1 MRNSSICLTFSALLI
16 AGCTLTRTHSQPK
29 RLRWTVLYT
38 TQGVAD
44 SVVAG
49 TAHYRITGLPRRTD
63 SAALIVSG
71 DTVQLQWGA
80 NCWVGG
86 HLRHL
91 SDERSGD
98 ESVWLEWLA
107 AGRTRTVE
115 LGPPHLIGRQ
125 AAP

>member
-1 MRNSSICLTFSALLI
+1 MRNSSICLTLGALLI
-16 AGCTLTRTHSQPK
+16 VGCALPRTHSQPK

-44 SVVAG
+44 SEIAG
-49 TAHYRITGLPRRTD
+49 TVRYCITGLPRRTD
-63 SAALIVSG
+63 SAALILSG
-71 DTVQLQWGA
+71 DTVQLQSGA
-80 NCWVGG
+80 NGWIGSR
-86 HLRHL
+86 LRHL

-115 LGPPHLIGRQ
+115 LGPPHLIGRA